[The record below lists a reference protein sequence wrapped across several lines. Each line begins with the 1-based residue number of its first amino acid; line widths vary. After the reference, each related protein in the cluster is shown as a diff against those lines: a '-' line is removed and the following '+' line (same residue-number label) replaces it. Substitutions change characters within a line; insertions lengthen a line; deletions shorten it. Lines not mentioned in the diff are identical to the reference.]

1 MANKLRVNLMQC
13 RARQASRVICPLGI
27 PLGWG
32 DGLCKALEKING
44 RGKKIPK
51 GYRRHEKRKIL
62 TEKWD

>member
-44 RGKKIPK
+44 RKKIPK
-51 GYRRHEKRKIL
+51 RNRRHEKRKIL